1 MYFLKSLKIYF
12 KEKHFFW
19 FGVFFLGSAPTIS
32 SLFFIFS
39 TINKLKFFKSYI
51 KDRWNFPFV
60 ISTLLM
66 VASALYIK
74 FDNSFFLKSND
85 SWDSNLLILGLFN
98 WIPFFIFF
106 WSFQDFLKS
115 KKDRYLC
122 ALLFISSNIPVL
134 ISGFGQYFFQ
144 WYGPTE
150 LLNGLI
156 VWYQRPLV
164 YRSGM
169 TGLFNNANY
178 IGLWLNIIFPFLLIF
193 IKINQ
198 NNFCKKLFSILL
210 SFLTLVAILLTAS
223 RSAWLCAG
231 ITLFFCYFLIF
242 ESKKFLNL
250 IFIFIP
256 IFLIFVIKFFPENSY
271 YFFGKLTRNYE
282 KLDITRFEIWKYT
295 FINILKKP
303 FFGWGSGSFPFLIE
317 EIKGIWKGHPHNLY
331 LELFFSY
338 GVLVGSIILSTFYKI
353 ISISFSKIFS
363 QKTESSNYI
372 DKAWFIGLFIILFS
386 QLLDIQYFDF
396 RISFSLWILLAGLKN
411 IIHDDIISNEEK
423 TNNSKFF
430 ENS

>member
-1 MYFLKSLKIYF
+1 MNKNTKFLYKLGNI
-12 KEKHFFW
+12 FFRLGI
-19 FGVFFLGSAPTIS
+19 FLIPSAFFYASILLLIS
-32 SLFFIFS
+32 FFIASFNN
-39 TINKLKFFKSYI
+39 TNFI

-256 IFLIFVIKFFPENSY
+256 IFLIFVIKFFPENSN
-271 YFFGKLTRNYE
+271 YFIGKLKV
-282 KLDITRFEIWKYT
+282 KLFKT
-295 FINILKKP
+295 F
-303 FFGWGSGSFPFLIE
+303 
-317 EIKGIWKGHPHNLY
+317 
-331 LELFFSY
+331 
-338 GVLVGSIILSTFYKI
+338 
-353 ISISFSKIFS
+353 
-363 QKTESSNYI
+363 
-372 DKAWFIGLFIILFS
+372 
-386 QLLDIQYFDF
+386 
-396 RISFSLWILLAGLKN
+396 
-411 IIHDDIISNEEK
+411 
-423 TNNSKFF
+423 
-430 ENS
+430 